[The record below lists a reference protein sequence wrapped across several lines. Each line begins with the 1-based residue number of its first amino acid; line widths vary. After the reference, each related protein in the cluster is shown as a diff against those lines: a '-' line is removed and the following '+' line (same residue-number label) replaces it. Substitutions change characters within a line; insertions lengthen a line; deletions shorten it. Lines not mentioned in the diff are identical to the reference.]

1 MPPERILVI
10 NPNSSARVT
19 QAIDVALMGLRAK
32 SPFTIDVMDIP
43 QAPAGVALQSDADR
57 AAPLVQALI
66 AQQKAA
72 AYAIACFS
80 DPGVHGARENMPCTP
95 IRGIGE
101 SAILHALTKG
111 ERFGIIALSEKSVF
125 RQRRLI
131 RGMGVGE
138 RYAGS
143 YPVDTS
149 AEGATDHRLLERMVD
164 AAGHLRQQ
172 GADIIIMGCAG
183 MAHFQTELEKRCALP
198 VIEPTKAAVALL
210 IGDLCLL
217 PPAV

>member
-1 MPPERILVI
+1 MPTDRILVI
-10 NPNSSARVT
+10 NPNSSACVT
-19 QAIDVALMGLRAK
+19 QAIDTALTALRAR
-32 SPFTIDVMDIP
+32 SPFGIDVVDIP
-43 QAPAGVALQSDADR
+43 QAPAGVALQSDADH

-66 AQQKAA
+66 ARHKAA

-80 DPGVHGARENMPCTP
+80 DPGLYGARENAPGTP

-131 RGMGVGE
+131 RCMGVTE

-143 YPVDTS
+143 CPIDTS
-149 AEGATDHRLLERMVD
+149 AAGATDHRLLNRMVE
-164 AAGHLRQQ
+164 AAGHLRRQ
-172 GADIIIMGCAG
+172 GADILVMGCAG
-183 MAHFQTELEKRCALP
+183 MAHFQAELEKQCNVP
-198 VIEPTKAAVALL
+198 VIEPTQATVALL
-210 IGDLCLL
+210 IGDLCLAA
-217 PPAV
+217 PSV